1 MVEERTQRH
10 LAAILAADVAGYTR
24 LMEQDET
31 DTFARLKAHRK
42 ELFEPEIEKHGGRVF
57 KLTGDGLLAEF
68 GSVVDAVECAV
79 AVQRGMAERN
89 KDVADDR
96 RIDVRIGIN
105 LGDVIVEGEDR
116 HGDGV
121 NITARLQELAE
132 PGGIAVSRTVV
143 DHVKHKLALRFES
156 LGEQRVKNIT
166 DPIAVYR
173 LAADRTARRLRVP
186 ARLMRLGGRRVSLAV
201 AAAILLFIAGTGA
214 TSWYLYSRDRQP
226 IHRLSIVVLPFNNL
240 SNDPEQEYFADAIT
254 NNLTTDLSR
263 IEDSFVI
270 APNTARTYKGRNLE
284 AKQIGH
290 ELNVRYIL
298 DGSLRRTENQVRIN
312 AQLTDTETGAAVWS
326 DRFDGDW
333 TKSMQLED
341 EITGR
346 LARRLDLE
354 LTNEESRRAQ
364 SERPNDPDAV
374 DLAMRAWSVL
384 NQPYSRERLEQSRS
398 LFEQALHIDPGLSTA
413 LVGLS
418 RTLATEVNYRWSAA
432 PAEALAR
439 ADDLV
444 SRVLSASPNNA
455 MAHFVKGEILRAGG
469 KDFESAIGEYEA
481 AIAINP
487 SLAPAYAQLGHAKIR
502 AGRAEEAFVPLQTAI
517 HLSPRDPLLNI
528 WYFIICHAYTHLGRD
543 DAAIEWCRRSVAIGP
558 FWISY
563 VDLASAYAWTG
574 RKDEAQ
580 AAVAELLKLMPNYT
594 VDRWAHEGW
603 SSNPVFLAQYQR
615 IIEGLRKAGLPEK

>member
-10 LAAILAADVAGYTR
+10 LAAILAADVAGYTQ

-143 DHVKHKLALRFES
+143 DHVKHKLALQFES

-201 AAAILLFIAGTGA
+201 AAAILLLIAGTGA

-346 LARRLDLE
+346 LARQLDLE

-469 KDFESAIGEYEA
+469 KDFEFAIGEYEA

>member
-57 KLTGDGLLAEF
+57 KLTGNGLLAEF
-68 GSVVDAVECAV
+68 GSVVNAVECAV
-79 AVQRGMAERN
+79 AIQRGMAERN

-201 AAAILLFIAGTGA
+201 AAAILLLIAGTGA
-214 TSWYLYSRDRQP
+214 TSWYLYSRDQQP
-226 IHRLSIVVLPFNNL
+226 IHRLSIVVLPFKNL

-469 KDFESAIGEYEA
+469 KDFEAAIGEYEA

-528 WYFIICHAYTHLGRD
+528 WYWVICHAYTHLGRD

-615 IIEGLRKAGLPEK
+615 IIEGLRKAGSPEK